1 MANYDNKLG
10 EWFKRLD
17 KTEKDLK
24 AKKTGGDQ
32 PVAPRPTQPAARGTW
47 QPPVESA
54 AIQEPVVAASPT
66 IVAQAVET
74 RTTETQPEPMAN
86 STVETVEMTSEPREV
101 RQVQSLFDDT
111 DGSPVE
117 DFLSFLNRTEE
128 ARPADTMPVV
138 ETSRNRGV
146 GHLSE
151 GTGEPRP
158 IAPLDI
164 PILGVEV
171 DETEEVA
178 EAEMFETFEPSVAEV
193 PVPVK
198 EPELD
203 LVIEPERKPR
213 QARGNEKQRN
223 LQEKWDRMPH
233 HLQTL
238 FGVTT
243 GEEVAQNSY
252 KTFKEGRGELI
263 QRLLDPPITLEEA
276 ARVLD
281 VCPTTVRRYTN
292 KGILRHFRTA
302 GNQRRFR
309 LSDVLTFMETHGR
322 SAKPA
327 SEMDED

>member
-17 KTEKDLK
+17 RTEKELK
-24 AKKTGGDQ
+24 AKKGESEQ
-32 PVAPRPTQPAARGTW
+32 PVAPQPPQPAVHSTW
-47 QPPVESA
+47 EPPVERTV
-54 AIQEPVVAASPT
+54 IQEPVAAPSPSV
-66 IVAQAVET
+66 VAQALET
-74 RTTETQPEPMAN
+74 RTTETQPEQMAN
-86 STVETVEMTSEPREV
+86 SAVEIAEMTSEPREI
-101 RQVQSLFDDT
+101 RPAIPIFDDS
-111 DGSPVE
+111 DVPPVE
-117 DFLSFLNRTEE
+117 DFLSFLSRAEE
-128 ARPADTMPVV
+128 PRPVDPMPVD

-146 GHLSE
+146 AYLGE

-164 PILGVEV
+164 PVLGVGV
-171 DETEEVA
+171 DEIE
-178 EAEMFETFEPSVAEV
+178 EAEDFETFEPSVAEV
-193 PVPVK
+193 AAHVL

-203 LVIEPERKPR
+203 LELEPEPERKPKR
-213 QARGNEKQRN
+213 SRKIDTQQN

-243 GEEVAQNSY
+243 GEEIAQNSY
-252 KTFKEGRGELI
+252 KTFKENRGELI

-276 ARVLD
+276 ARILD

-309 LSDVLTFMETHGR
+309 LSDVLTFMETRGR
-322 SAKPA
+322 VAQPV
-327 SEMDED
+327 SEGDD